1 MFRKPIVL
9 CVKAKTDEYRRNRY
23 VSTLPENLRRE
34 IDSSRTSEGLASQQ
48 RCYAGGF
55 LVICDGEEEGEM
67 IAARPA

>member
-1 MFRKPIVL
+1 LRESENGRISEEPLRKHI
-9 CVKAKTDEYRRNRY
+9 A
-23 VSTLPENLRRE
+23 ENLRRE